1 MPDKPLRLNQRT
13 FKRKATIKNTDA
25 EKLTIHSKMIHNQ
38 DCSSI
43 TQTYFKRTARLEV
56 KEKIQVTLSQCT
68 QTGIQQ
74 DAGPIRGGGGQA
86 GHLARVST

>member
-1 MPDKPLRLNQRT
+1 
-13 FKRKATIKNTDA
+13 
-25 EKLTIHSKMIHNQ
+25 MIHNQ

-74 DAGPIRGGGGQA
+74 DAGPIRGGGSGGSLGPGLYLKKGAKGPQNNMA
-86 GHLARVST
+86 I